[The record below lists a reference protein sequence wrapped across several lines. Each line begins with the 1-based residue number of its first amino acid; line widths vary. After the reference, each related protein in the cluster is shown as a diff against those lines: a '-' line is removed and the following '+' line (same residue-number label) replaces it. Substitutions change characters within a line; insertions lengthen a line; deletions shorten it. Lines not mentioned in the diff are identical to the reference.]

1 MRTTLAL
8 VLALAFFGAP
18 AQGSSPP
25 AALRQLAQ
33 VTGSQSGI
41 NFGWAVAVSG
51 NTMVVGAPLA
61 SSGCQSCGVAY
72 VFASADGSWNDVTL
86 VATLTESN
94 GEAGGGFGTFVSMSG
109 STIVVSG
116 TDAGTNEGAAYV
128 FVEPSGGWQDMTQTA
143 ELTVSGLQPFD
154 NLFSVAISGDTV
166 AVGVPEAASNKAY
179 VYVEPAGGWTN
190 MTQTAQLVSTET
202 LSNRDSFGLSI
213 AVSGNNVVV
222 GAPGASVSGTSREG
236 LAFLFV
242 RPTGGWGGSVKQKT
256 ELMAS
261 DGATGLSFGSSV
273 SASGETIAVGA
284 PGALVGSNF
293 NQGAAYVFTKPS
305 GGWPVTMTETTKLT
319 AKNGKAGS
327 ELGDPVVLSGNILVA
342 GTPDVRTFEGL
353 VEVFSNP
360 SPGWQNAHEVA
371 EVSASDGAP
380 NDLFGHAV
388 ALADGV
394 AVIGAYG
401 WSSGTNEGAAYIFS
415 TSH

>member
-1 MRTTLAL
+1 
-8 VLALAFFGAP
+8 
-18 AQGSSPP
+18 
-25 AALRQLAQ
+25 
-33 VTGSQSGI
+33 
-41 NFGWAVAVSG
+41 
-51 NTMVVGAPLA
+51 MVVGAPLA
-61 SSGCQSCGVAY
+61 SSGCQSCGAAY
-72 VFASADGSWNDVTL
+72 VFTSADGNWSNVTL

-94 GEAGGGFGTFVSMSG
+94 GETGGGFGTFVSMSG

-116 TDAGTNEGAAYV
+116 TDATTSEGAAYV

-143 ELTVSGLQPFD
+143 ELTVSGLEPFD

-179 VYVEPAGGWTN
+179 VYVKPAGGWTS
-190 MTQTAQLVSTET
+190 MTQTAQLVSTE
-202 LSNRDSFGLSI
+202 SAFNRDSFGLSI

-222 GAPGASVSGTSREG
+222 GAPGASVSGASKEG

-242 RPTGGWGGSVKQKT
+242 KPSRGWGGSVKQRT
-256 ELMAS
+256 EFMAS
-261 DGATGLSFGSSV
+261 DGAMGLSLGSSV

-293 NQGAAYVFTKPS
+293 NQGAVYIFTRPS
-305 GGWPVTMTETTKLT
+305 GGWPSTMTETTRLT
-319 AKNGKAGS
+319 AKNGKAGA
-327 ELGDPVVLSGNILVA
+327 ELGDPVVLSGNILAA

-360 SPGWQNAHEVA
+360 SPGWQDAHEVA
-371 EVSASDGAP
+371 EISASDGEP

-401 WSSGTNEGAAYIFS
+401 WPSGGNEGAAYIFG
-415 TSH
+415 TSQ